1 MTIRTAVSRRLAS
14 GRVAAPSL
22 LAITALLIAVAVGP
36 TALGHA
42 EAGSDEAA
50 GDVVGQALV
59 GQFDRTTEKLVQL
72 AEGIPEDLY
81 AWRPSDDVRSVS
93 EALMHTAQANFH
105 LAAVLG
111 VDAPGDLP
119 ESLEAVTEK
128 RKVVAALETSIDNA
142 REALELTAG
151 GDMGEM
157 VEAFGQEMTRATVA
171 MIILSHNGEHLGQLI
186 AYGRSN
192 GVVPPW
198 SRARTAPGEGDDE
211 GDDNRESR

>member
-1 MTIRTAVSRRLAS
+1 MTIRTAVSRRLAT
-14 GRVAAPSL
+14 RRAAAPYL
-22 LAITALLIAVAVGP
+22 LAIAALLVAAAVGP
-36 TALGHA
+36 TALGHG
-42 EAGSDEAA
+42 EAGGDEAA

-59 GQFDRTTEKLVQL
+59 GQFDRTVDKLVQL
-72 AEGIPEDLY
+72 AEAIPEDSY
-81 AWRPSDDVRSVS
+81 DWRPSGDVRSVS
-93 EALMHTAQANFH
+93 EALMHTAEANFN

-111 VDAPGDLP
+111 VEAPGDMP

-128 RKVVAALETSIDNA
+128 RMVVATLETSIDNA
-142 REALELTAG
+142 REALELTAA

-157 VEAFGQEMTRATVA
+157 VEAFGQQMTRATVA

-198 SRARTAPGEGDDE
+198 SRARTAPSEEAEGEG
-211 GDDNRESR
+211 R